1 MLEEIREE
9 FKRLMA
15 LYESEKSQ
23 RLRAD
28 SELEQSRREN
38 EDLRKRIIDLE
49 RQVDNHRLTE
59 AFEVSSGDKGPAR
72 EKIEG
77 LIREMDRCIALLEK

>member
-9 FKRLMA
+9 FKKLMA
-15 LYESEKSQ
+15 LYESEKSR

-59 AFEVSSGDKGPAR
+59 AFEVSSGDNAPAR
-72 EKIEG
+72 EKIES